1 MMQNIATAKSDV
13 AAFATGAGYNSS
25 ADSESNE
32 QFGKILQD
40 QKTLN
45 SSSGASENASTH
57 RSSKKASQQSNDET
71 NMVRSSGIR
80 EDKPTQIKSTSNE
93 RSETHDAQKPSLSE
107 VKSAAQSAIED
118 SASDESELSGLGNH
132 GEKNDKSVSESVAHK
147 LGDELKVANKNADLQ
162 WVVPSKKNV
171 IESDLAIESESMVVQ
186 EWVSLVDNLQKLA
199 DVAKLTEQP
208 LVDVEGQPSDASLAE
223 FTLVNKVDKGLLEQM
238 ADNFKVG
245 TDEAGLVSVEDNLLA
260 VNLVQEGQVQDDDVV
275 LLNQQAKQSLSMLVD
290 EALGEVLSN
299 TENEGLS
306 DSDVRQQLV
315 ELLLEQ
321 PDALQYLNSKLQITS
336 QESGTDAR
344 EQKSLDTIIDN
355 VINKDLLLANQ
366 QVETSAQVDLT
377 SAENKALLRALLTDP
392 ETDKTYTLEPSKLAK
407 PILSEPSEKLIQAQQ
422 SEILT
427 TKLESETDK
436 TYTLEPSKL
445 AKPILSEPSEKL
457 IQAQQSEILTTK
469 LESDAEQ
476 GELLEQDVQLVQV
489 IPSNIPSTTKT
500 EKVISNIDIKN
511 ILNLTDNN
519 REKVLDNI
527 AQRIFDSKKTSE
539 PISPEQIAQQIVIP
553 KVAEIVSAVESSS
566 KDFISALKSGL
577 EEFKNQ
583 LSQGR
588 EPGIDLK
595 TLVSD
600 ALAKTYDKETV
611 AKPPVN
617 LEQVIKSVSQVLD
630 FAQTINRSIEH
641 HQDQTYSAT
650 LKEVAQIQGEQSKQ
664 IQLNQFESKIE
675 KSINLSKS
683 EGHQQLAEK
692 VRWMVNTKNLV
703 AEIRLDPAELGSV
716 NVKVALSG
724 ESVTVNFVV
733 QSQQARDAVDTATP
747 KLREMLAEKGI
758 ELGQSSVHQE
768 SGGQQNQGDDEFAN
782 QTGRSQDEFED
793 IDLPEQAFAQQN
805 IVNGALGGID
815 YFV

>member
-407 PILSEPSEKLIQAQQ
+407 PILSEP
-422 SEILT
+422 
-427 TKLESETDK
+427 
-436 TYTLEPSKL
+436 P
-445 AKPILSEPSEKL
+445 EKL

-758 ELGQSSVHQE
+758 ELGQSSVNQE

>member
-1 MMQNIATAKSDV
+1 M
-13 AAFATGAGYNSS
+13 
-25 ADSESNE
+25 
-32 QFGKILQD
+32 
-40 QKTLN
+40 
-45 SSSGASENASTH
+45 
-57 RSSKKASQQSNDET
+57 
-71 NMVRSSGIR
+71 
-80 EDKPTQIKSTSNE
+80 
-93 RSETHDAQKPSLSE
+93 
-107 VKSAAQSAIED
+107 
-118 SASDESELSGLGNH
+118 
-132 GEKNDKSVSESVAHK
+132 
-147 LGDELKVANKNADLQ
+147 
-162 WVVPSKKNV
+162 
-171 IESDLAIESESMVVQ
+171 
-186 EWVSLVDNLQKLA
+186 
-199 DVAKLTEQP
+199 
-208 LVDVEGQPSDASLAE
+208 
-223 FTLVNKVDKGLLEQM
+223 
-238 ADNFKVG
+238 
-245 TDEAGLVSVEDNLLA
+245 
-260 VNLVQEGQVQDDDVV
+260 
-275 LLNQQAKQSLSMLVD
+275 
-290 EALGEVLSN
+290 
-299 TENEGLS
+299 
-306 DSDVRQQLV
+306 
-315 ELLLEQ
+315 
-321 PDALQYLNSKLQITS
+321 
-336 QESGTDAR
+336 
-344 EQKSLDTIIDN
+344 
-355 VINKDLLLANQ
+355 
-366 QVETSAQVDLT
+366 
-377 SAENKALLRALLTDP
+377 
-392 ETDKTYTLEPSKLAK
+392 
-407 PILSEPSEKLIQAQQ
+407 
-422 SEILT
+422 
-427 TKLESETDK
+427 
-436 TYTLEPSKL
+436 
-445 AKPILSEPSEKL
+445 
-457 IQAQQSEILTTK
+457 
-469 LESDAEQ
+469 
-476 GELLEQDVQLVQV
+476 LEQDVQLVQV

-500 EKVISNIDIKN
+500 EKVTSNIDIKN

-600 ALAKTYDKETV
+600 ALAKIYDKETV

-630 FAQTINRSIEH
+630 FAQTMNRSIEH

-650 LKEVAQIQGEQSKQ
+650 LKETAQIQGEQSKQ

-768 SGGQQNQGDDEFAN
+768 SGGQQNQGGDEFAN